1 MTKKILLIGLAVV
14 LGAFSV
20 SCSSANEQYTR
31 KNIIVGAAKSSNA
44 DLKPVKLDEDT
55 KHEKSEKEN
64 IKVASD
70 KDNLNNNG
78 TGKSQAEENDKHSG
92 NANAKEAFLTFD
104 DGPTKEITSQILDIL
119 KEKKVKATFFV
130 VGKMAENE
138 KDLLIREKNE
148 GHAIANHSY
157 SHDYK
162 HLYSNPKN
170 FVDDI
175 NTADAAIK
183 NILGEH
189 ESKLMRFPGGSFGKQ
204 RENYRQAVTE
214 AGYHYIDWNA
224 LNGDAEGKGN
234 WPAEKL
240 VQNIKTT
247 SAGKNRLVILMHD
260 APLKQTTVQALPEI
274 IDYLKTQGYTFK
286 TLE

>member
-20 SCSSANEQYTR
+20 SCSSASEKYTR
-31 KNIIVGAAKSSNA
+31 KNIIVGAAKSFNA

-55 KHEKSEKEN
+55 KHEKLEKEN
-64 IKVASD
+64 ITVDAE

-78 TGKSQAEENDKHSG
+78 TGNSKAEGNDKHSG
-92 NANAKEAFLTFD
+92 NATAKEAFLTFD

-138 KDLLIREKNE
+138 KELLIREKNE

-162 HLYSNPKN
+162 QLYSNPKN

-204 RENYRQAVTE
+204 REIYRQAVTE

-234 WPAEKL
+234 WPVEKL

-274 IDYLKTQGYTFK
+274 IDYLKAQGYTFK